1 MLELKKVAITGNLN
15 SGKTTV
21 LKLLEEYGAFV
32 LSADQIVQDL
42 LKKPQIIQSI
52 KDLFGKS
59 CIDSNGLIDKAR
71 LSEIVFRDE
80 KSLSMLEDLLHPEVL
95 KVIQDE
101 YKAKMKS
108 FGQEKIFAVEVPLLF
123 EAGWQNWFDQII
135 LVIADKEVRQKRY
148 VEQGKTIEQFLERS
162 KRQIDPLVAKKSS
175 QELIENNGSMLDL
188 KMQVQTLIKKL
199 KT

>member
-80 KSLSMLEDLLHPEVL
+80 KSLSMLEDLLHPEIL